1 MIDTGYRIQYMGEL
15 RLENYDIVGQ
25 VSRIKSMV
33 RVAQL
38 GTRGTGIS

>member
-25 VSRIKSMV
+25 VSRVKSRV
-33 RVAQL
+33 RVARL
-38 GTRGTGIS
+38 RTRGIGIS